1 MTIDG
6 AKVEL
11 KITSQILSPITFM
24 DFDQLW
30 QTALGEIEVQISR
43 PNYVTWL
50 KNSQLVDKQDG
61 IALISLPNNFAKEW
75 VENKYQKIILS
86 TLRNLDETT
95 KKIQFTVKNKPI
107 QLNPSRKRRAPADS
121 KAQLAFEELRI
132 DPETNLNPRYNLNSF
147 VVGKTNELAY
157 AAATAA
163 IDEIG
168 RKYNPLFIYG
178 GVGLGKTHLI
188 QAIGNEIKKKY
199 DNNVKVKYVSSEKF
213 TNDVIYG
220 IRNKRMEDMK
230 EKYRNVDVL
239 IIDDIQFIGGKTSTE
254 EEFFHTFNS
263 LYENNKQIIISS
275 DRPPKFVPT
284 LEERLRSRFE
294 GGMIADIGYP
304 DYELRLAILKTKIQE
319 RGISLPDNIVEFTAN
334 KIQKN
339 LRELEGVL
347 NRILFYQ
354 ETKNGLSLRAVE
366 EIVDETIQQPTKN
379 ISSNQVIKSVADY
392 YGIPSNE
399 LTGRCRQ
406 KSIVEPR
413 QVAMYL
419 LRDILGLSYPDIGQ
433 RLGKRDHTTAIY
445 AYTKLSE
452 EINKNQDLNQKV
464 IAIKD
469 LIYKE

>member
-1 MTIDG
+1 L
-6 AKVEL
+6 L
-11 KITSQILSPITFM
+11 KLSKM

-30 QTALGEIEVQISR
+30 QNVLGEIELQISR

-50 KNSQLVDKQDG
+50 KNSRLVDKQDG
-61 IALISLPNNFAKEW
+61 VALVSLPNNFAKEW

-86 TLRNLDETT
+86 ALRSADETT
-95 KKIQFTVKNKPI
+95 KKIHFTVNNKPA
-107 QLNPSRKRRAPADS
+107 QLSSRKTTLDPS
-121 KAQLAFEELRI
+121 PKTQLVFEELKV

-157 AAATAA
+157 AAATAV

-168 RKYNPLFIYG
+168 RKYNPLFLYG
-178 GVGLGKTHLI
+178 GVGLGKTHLM

-199 DNNVKVKYVSSEKF
+199 DNKVRVKYVSSEKF

-230 EKYRNVDVL
+230 EKYRTIDVL
-239 IIDDIQFIGGKTSTE
+239 IIDDIQFIGGKASTE
-254 EEFFHTFNS
+254 EEFFHTFNA

-275 DRPPKFVPT
+275 DRPPKFIPT

-304 DYELRLAILKTKIQE
+304 DYELRLAILKTKLAE
-319 RGISLPDNIVEFTAN
+319 RNISLPDNIVEFVAN

-347 NRILFYQ
+347 NRIIFHQ
-354 ETKNGLSLRAVE
+354 QAKSGISLKAVE
-366 EIVDETIQQPTKN
+366 DIVSETIQQPTKN
-379 ISSNQVIKSVADY
+379 INPNQVIKAVADY
-392 YGIPSNE
+392 FQISPND
-399 LTGRCRQ
+399 LMGRCRQ

-413 QVAMYL
+413 QVTMYL

-433 RLGKRDHTTAIY
+433 KLGKRDHTTAIY
-445 AYTKLSE
+445 AYSKLSE
-452 EINKNQDLNQKV
+452 EINKNQDLNQKI

-469 LIYKE
+469 LVYKE